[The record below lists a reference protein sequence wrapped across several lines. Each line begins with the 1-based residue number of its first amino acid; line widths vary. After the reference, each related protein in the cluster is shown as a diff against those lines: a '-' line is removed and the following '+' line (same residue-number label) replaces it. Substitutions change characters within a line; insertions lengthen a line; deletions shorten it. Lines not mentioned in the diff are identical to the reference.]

1 MRLTRI
7 EIEGFGTLRNVDLRF
22 GPAMNLVVGPNEAGK
37 STLQEAI
44 LAGLYG
50 LQSADRNRPSLVE
63 RTERWRPW
71 QGGHFGLAIEF
82 ALEDGTPLRVER
94 DLDSETVHVT
104 DLRTGADLSD
114 RFDRDPLGG
123 VQVGREL
130 LGVSREIY
138 TNTACIS
145 RSEVMRLE
153 DAGSIKEAIAALA
166 DSAHP
171 DRTAKRVL
179 DRLREERIVRI
190 GRPRG
195 RSGPLHDLEARLV
208 ELERQLAAARQAR
221 ATVEELARKRESVA
235 ALTESELSIVQTL
248 DAAILGSRLEEGG
261 HRLGRLDAI
270 ESAITDES
278 SRQQGHHEFAAF
290 PLEREGEVQEL
301 RSHLRATEEAQQG
314 FEREAQASAGQLAEL
329 EAERNRVQSEAQGL
343 KTRARGID
351 ESALRAEPA
360 VRQLVSSLTVADIQ
374 APEAQSRAQAGNDE
388 LARLAERHPGLVGQ
402 NLDWPARNMEFQ
414 RVYSEW
420 HERHNVAVEARTRAG
435 AELPPRLE
443 QLKHDIARYREVPDV
458 IKAGQQAEEAMR
470 REESLAERARNRQ
483 RTFLGAMM
491 GGLLLTVM
499 AILVA
504 FFALQGGMPV
514 YLAGAAFFLLGMGV
528 LSTGIG
534 IFIRAAAR
542 KEVDRRL
549 RAKDEA
555 RIKRRDVLRPWG
567 VRSSGELQ
575 QALVEH
581 LQKVRYDAT
590 RLELD
595 RQASELE
602 ERAQIAGR
610 TLRELVG
617 AWGLPQPAPTED
629 AVKETAQLVE
639 SLAQDTIAWNAAS
652 ERAQATAQVQAE
664 LEARREGFRQQLH
677 TILDRLGFD
686 RRDPL
691 GAARDFISSCEA
703 ARSAGQAQARLEQLD
718 AQLEQLGQ
726 PAQRAG
732 IEATKVAG
740 LRQQL
745 ATIYQSVGI
754 AEPDPERA
762 AGAWE
767 SAAAEARAYR
777 ESSQRLQELRDTSGV
792 PGSEEAR
799 SLRKLVQDLTA
810 QLQEL
815 SQGAD
820 PERVAA
826 FASLPLAELER
837 QRDQHRAVREHAQEE
852 RARAEELLNDRLTQI
867 GDVAALDEEIAAIR
881 EQLQHLEIE
890 AHAYDLAIDTL
901 ETATK
906 SVRRAVVPRLKAQLQ
921 SQLSPITNGRY
932 RDVRVGDDLT
942 LQIKAHDQRTYKDVD
957 NLSLGTRSL
966 IYLLERVAL
975 ARIIG
980 GSAEPAPLL
989 LGEALVHADRRRMR
1003 AALDELGRLGQDN
1016 QIILFSKDE
1025 ALAER
1030 AEKAEHWT
1038 IIRLPG
1044 PSASP
1049 PELEGQPTNGS
1060 AREEIEPIEA
1070 EQEVPSA

>member
-7 EIEGFGTLRNVDLRF
+7 QIEGFGTLRGLDIHF
-22 GPAMNLVVGPNEAGK
+22 GEAMNLVVGPNEAGK

-63 RTERWRPW
+63 RSERWRPW
-71 QGGHFGLAIEF
+71 QGGHFGLALELQ
-82 ALEDGTPLRVER
+82 LEDGTPLRVER

-104 DLRTGADLSD
+104 DLRSGEELSD
-114 RFDRDPLGG
+114 RFERDPLGG
-123 VQVGREL
+123 IQVGRQL
-130 LGVSREIY
+130 LGVTREIY

-171 DRTAKRVL
+171 DRTAQRVL
-179 DRLREERIVRI
+179 DRLRDERMARV
-190 GRPRG
+190 GRPRA
-195 RSGPLHDLEARLV
+195 RSGPLRDLESRLID
-208 ELERQLAAARQAR
+208 LERQLSVARQAR
-221 ATVEELARKRESVA
+221 LAVEELASKREAVA
-235 ALTESELSIVQTL
+235 QLTEDELAMVQTL
-248 DAAILGSRLEEGG
+248 DAAILGSRLADAK
-261 HRLGRLDAI
+261 HRLERLEAS
-270 ESAITDES
+270 ERAVQEEVA
-278 SRQQGHHEFAAF
+278 RQREHAPFAAF
-290 PLEREGEVQEL
+290 PLEKVGEVQEL
-301 RSHLRATEEAQQG
+301 RSHLRATQDAQARFEAEAQTVAA
-314 FEREAQASAGQLAEL
+314 ELAETQ
-329 EAERNRVQSEAQGL
+329 AERNRLESEAQGL
-343 KTRARGID
+343 ETRARGID
-351 ESALRAEPA
+351 ERALEAEPA
-360 VRQLVSSLTVADIQ
+360 IRDLMSSLAVADSQ
-374 APEAQSRAQAGNDE
+374 APDGQSRAQAATEE
-388 LARLAERHPGLVGQ
+388 LGRLSERHPGLIGQ

-420 HERHNVAVEARTRAG
+420 YERHKVAVEARTRAG

-443 QLKHDIARYREVPDV
+443 QLKHDIARYREVPEV

-470 REESLAERARNRQ
+470 REENLAERARNRQ
-483 RTFLGAMM
+483 RTFAGAMI
-491 GGLLLTVM
+491 GGLLLTVL

-504 FFALQGGMPV
+504 LVALREGTSV

-534 IFIRAAAR
+534 IWIRAAAR
-542 KEVDRRL
+542 KEVERSL

-555 RIKRRDVLRPWG
+555 RVRRRDILRPWG

-610 TLRELVG
+610 ALRELVG
-617 AWGLPQPAPTED
+617 SWGLEQPAPSEE
-629 AVKETAQLVE
+629 AVARTAQQVE
-639 SLAQDTIAWNAAS
+639 SLAQDTIAWNAAN
-652 ERAQATAQVQAE
+652 ERAQATSRLLDE
-664 LEARREGFRQQLH
+664 IESRREGLRQQLH
-677 TILDRLGFD
+677 LRLDQLGFD
-686 RRDPL
+686 RRDPM

-703 ARSAGQAQARLEQLD
+703 ARSAGQLRARLEQLD
-718 AQLEQLGQ
+718 AHLEQLGQ
-726 PAQRAG
+726 PGR
-732 IEATKVAG
+732 
-740 LRQQL
+740 R
-745 ATIYQSVGI
+745 
-754 AEPDPERA
+754 
-762 AGAWE
+762 
-767 SAAAEARAYR
+767 AAAESARADAIRQRLGAIYQAAGISEPEIEAASSAWEAAAQQARAHR
-777 ESSQRLQELRDTSGV
+777 ESTERLDELHGKGGGTAGEDAG
-792 PGSEEAR
+792 
-799 SLRKLVQDLTA
+799 SLRQLVQDLTA
-810 QLQEL
+810 QLSEL
-815 SQGAD
+815 RHGVDS
-820 PERVAA
+820 ERIQA

-837 QRDQHRAVREHAQEE
+837 QRDQHRTARERAQEE
-852 RARAEELLNDRLTQI
+852 RARAEELLNDRLAQI
-867 GDVAALDEEIAAIR
+867 GDVAALEEEISATR
-881 EQLQHLEIE
+881 EQLQQLEIE
-890 AHAYDLAIDTL
+890 AHAYDLAIETL
-901 ETATK
+901 ESATK
-906 SVRRAVVPRLKAQLQ
+906 SVRRAVVPRLKAQIQ
-921 SQLSPITNGRY
+921 NQLSPITNGRY

-942 LQIKAHDQRTYKDVD
+942 LQVKAHDQRSYKDVD
-957 NLSLGTRSL
+957 SLSLGTRSL

-989 LGEALVHADRRRMR
+989 LDEALVHADRRRMR

-1044 PSASP
+1044 PAPS
-1049 PELEGQPTNGS
+1049 GTIDMQPTNGA
-1060 AREEIEPIEA
+1060 AREDL
-1070 EQEVPSA
+1070 EQVEEEEQVRST

>member
-7 EIEGFGTLRNVDLRF
+7 EIEGFGTLRAVDLRF

-82 ALEDGTPLRVER
+82 QLEDGTPLRVER

-114 RFDRDPLGG
+114 RFERDPLGG

-179 DRLREERIVRI
+179 DRLREERTVRI

-221 ATVEELARKRESVA
+221 AAVDELARKRESVA
-235 ALTESELSIVQTL
+235 ALTDSELAIVQTL
-248 DAAILGSRLEEGG
+248 DAAILGSRLAEAG
-261 HRLGRLDAI
+261 HRLARLDAI

-278 SRQQGHHEFAAF
+278 SRQQGRREFAAF

-301 RSHLRATEEAQQG
+301 RSHLRAAEEAQQG
-314 FEREAQASAGQLAEL
+314 FERDAQTGASQLAQL
-329 EAERNRVQSEAQGL
+329 ESERHRVQSEAQGL
-343 KTRARGID
+343 MTRARGID
-351 ESALRAEPA
+351 ETALQAEPT
-360 VRQLVSSLTVADIQ
+360 VRQLVSSLTVADTQ

-388 LARLAERHPGLVGQ
+388 LARLAERHPGLIGQ
-402 NLDWPARNMEFQ
+402 TLDWPARNMEFQ

-420 HERHNVAVEARTRAG
+420 HERHNVAVEARARAG

-470 REESLAERARNRQ
+470 REENLAERARSRQ

-534 IFIRAAAR
+534 IVIRAQAR

-595 RQASELE
+595 RQAAELE
-602 ERAQIAGR
+602 ERAQMAGR

-617 AWGLPQPAPTED
+617 SWGLPQPAPTEE

-664 LEARREGFRQQLH
+664 LEGRREAFHQQLH
-677 TILDRLGFD
+677 TILDQLGFD
-686 RRDPL
+686 RRDPM
-691 GAARDFISSCEA
+691 GAARDFVGSCEA

-726 PAQRAG
+726 PAQRAAV
-732 IEATKVAG
+732 EAAKVAG

-745 ATIYQSVGI
+745 AAVHQSAGI

-762 AGAWE
+762 ASAWE

-777 ESSQRLQELRDTSGV
+777 ESSQRLGELRQKSGV

-799 SLRKLVQDLTA
+799 SLRQLVQDLTG
-810 QLQEL
+810 QLEEV

-837 QRDQHRAVREHAQEE
+837 QRDQHRAARERAQEE

-867 GDVAALDEEIAAIR
+867 GDVAALDEEIAAVR

-890 AHAYDLAIDTL
+890 AHAYDLAIETL

-906 SVRRAVVPRLKAQLQ
+906 SVRRAVIPRLKAQLQ
-921 SQLSPITNGRY
+921 NQLSPITNGRY

-942 LQIKAHDQRTYKDVD
+942 LQVKAHDQRTYKDVD

-966 IYLLERVAL
+966 IYLLQRVAL

-989 LGEALVHADRRRMR
+989 LDEALVHADRRRMR

-1049 PELEGQPTNGS
+1049 PELDGQPANGS
-1060 AREEIEPIEA
+1060 TREEIEPIEA
-1070 EQEVPSA
+1070 EQEVPSG